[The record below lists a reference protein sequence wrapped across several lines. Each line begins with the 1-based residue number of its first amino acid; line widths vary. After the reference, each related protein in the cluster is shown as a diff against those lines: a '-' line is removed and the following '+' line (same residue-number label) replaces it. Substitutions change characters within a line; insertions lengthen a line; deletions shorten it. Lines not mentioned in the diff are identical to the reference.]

1 MSGALAA
8 MIGLSGAP
16 GVINGALPDSTSSVG
31 GAGFELQ
38 NDGDCVASN
47 GAGTGTVDWVTPS
60 DTTTAAYYEAKVD
73 ATAGSFSSGTTG
85 TWLAL
90 SSSRSWTINTGS
102 VTFNVSIREAVTGL
116 VRTTQSVTMSAP

>member
-1 MSGALAA
+1 MSGVL
-8 MIGLSGAP
+8 GVLLGVGGAP
-16 GVINGALPDSTSSVG
+16 GAINGALPDSTSSVG

-38 NDGDCVASN
+38 NDGDCVASV

-60 DTTTAAYYEAKVD
+60 DTTTAAFYEVKVD
-73 ATAGSFSSGTTG
+73 ATSGAFSSGTTG

-90 SSSRSWTINTGS
+90 SSSRSWTIATGS
-102 VTFNVSIREAVTGL
+102 VTFDVLIREAATGL

>member
-1 MSGALAA
+1 MSGALAVLLG
-8 MIGLSGAP
+8 MSGAP

-47 GAGTGTVDWVTPS
+47 GAGTSTVDWVSPS
-60 DTTTAAYYEAKVD
+60 DTTTAAYYEVKVD
-73 ATAGSFSSGTTG
+73 ATSGAFSSGTTG

-102 VTFNVSIREAVTGL
+102 VTFDVSIREAATAI